1 MKTAAFYYRTDE
13 NKPFKRILAEK
24 DRNDNLYHYIVYS
37 PELIGKDQLE
47 YYVAAGDGIN
57 EARTPVK
64 MIDIKQTSKSHGLR
78 MNIEN
83 RDTLSGTQF
92 LKATTE
98 GRA

>member
-1 MKTAAFYYRTDE
+1 M
-13 NKPFKRILAEK
+13 
-24 DRNDNLYHYIVYS
+24 
-37 PELIGKDQLE
+37 IGKDQLE

-64 MIDIKQTSKSHGLR
+64 MIDIKQTSKAHGLR

-92 LKATTE
+92 LKATQKGELTALSY
-98 GRA
+98 GLTGKNK